1 MPQKCAK
8 LYPILWYAQ
17 NTISPAR
24 NVIRQSKMNTHQYGN
39 ASLVKYQFVI
49 FLNIFIVSY
58 VSSYY
63 FLFKRARRA
72 TLNSAKRVS
81 TAQRAFLNCA
91 AGVSQQHHRCISTLL
106 NSAKRISTLLNS
118 PQGYSQLRRRRFSTS
133 CNTSLK
139 FAMTYSTSSSV
150 SFVCSGSV
158 ISFSN
163 RWYAFG

>member
-39 ASLVKYQFVI
+39 ASLVKYQLVI
-49 FLNIFIVSY
+49 FRNIFIVSY

-63 FLFKRARRA
+63 FLFIRAP
-72 TLNSAKRVS
+72 
-81 TAQRAFLNCA
+81 RAFLNCA

-106 NSAKRISTLLNS
+106 NS
-118 PQGYSQLRRRRFSTS
+118 PQGDSQLRHRRFSTS
-133 CNTSLK
+133 CNASLK
-139 FAMTYSTSSSV
+139 LAMTYSTSSSV

-163 RWYAFG
+163 KWYAFG

>member
-39 ASLVKYQFVI
+39 ASLVKYQLVI
-49 FLNIFIVSY
+49 FRNIFIVSY

-63 FLFKRARRA
+63 FLFIRAQRA

-106 NSAKRISTLLNS
+106 NSTIVA
-118 PQGYSQLRRRRFSTS
+118 SQHFSTARRATLNCAAGAS
-133 CNTSLK
+133 RPPATLP
-139 FAMTYSTSSSV
+139 
-150 SFVCSGSV
+150 
-158 ISFSN
+158 
-163 RWYAFG
+163 